1 MTNRRDRRAARR
13 AGREFG
19 AGLAALAILAAV
31 SAQHER
37 DEIPADAGPNSRD
50 EGRRLAAVLVANVY
64 DPAAQRDA
72 LTEFV
77 SRTVP
82 DTDEVDA
89 TGLISALFDATQLL
103 AGGYLAS
110 LVAQLNSYE
119 IDAVETTASVL
130 IDEANQTIREI
141 DEKTT

>member
-13 AGREFG
+13 AGREIG
-19 AGLAALAILAAV
+19 AGLAALAILSAV
-31 SAQHER
+31 SAQHDR
-37 DEIPADAGPNSRD
+37 DEVPADVGPNSRD
-50 EGRRLAAVLVANVY
+50 EGRRLAAVLVANIY
-64 DPAAQRDA
+64 DPGAQRDA
-72 LTEFV
+72 LNEFV
-77 SRTVP
+77 TRTVP

-89 TGLISALFDATQLL
+89 TALISALFDATQLL

-130 IDEANQTIREI
+130 IDEANQIIREI